1 MNYVFYTIWGL
12 IPLIYFLLVL
22 FSRLEQS
29 SHVSKGKKRSREAS
43 DLFRQALF
51 VTACA
56 LVTFLI
62 DYFFV
67 DQGMLEDLLPEFVPL
82 GFIKLILFPIVLMVL
97 GKLVGGSKP
106 IRIEKAPRPT
116 SRR

>member
-12 IPLIYFLLVL
+12 IPLVYFLLVL
-22 FSRLEQS
+22 WSRLEQS
-29 SHVSKGKKRSREAS
+29 THVRKGKKASRESS
-43 DLFRQALF
+43 DLFRQAIF
-51 VTACA
+51 VSACA
-56 LVTFLI
+56 LVTFLV

-67 DQGMLEDLLPEFVPL
+67 DQGLVEDILPEFVPL

-97 GKLVGGSKP
+97 GKIVGGSKP